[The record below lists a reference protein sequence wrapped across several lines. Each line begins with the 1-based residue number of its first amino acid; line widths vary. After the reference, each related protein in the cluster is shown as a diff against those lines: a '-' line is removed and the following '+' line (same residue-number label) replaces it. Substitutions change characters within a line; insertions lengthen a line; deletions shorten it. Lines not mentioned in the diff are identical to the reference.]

1 MTVQERAC
9 PRCEVHRTFRLWG
22 GRSLCA
28 NCRFK
33 WRNPELVRRESGLNT
48 EPAAAG
54 FNPVELARLQ
64 TYRMAVARGVY
75 TDWPFTDAALSV
87 RAETHNDE
95 REPPCPTC

>member
-1 MTVQERAC
+1 MTVQDRAC

-33 WRNPELVRRESGLNT
+33 WRNHEPIGREPEPLMTRFNT
-48 EPAAAG
+48 
-54 FNPVELARLQ
+54 VEYARLQ

-75 TDWPFTDAALSV
+75 TDWPLTDAASSE
-87 RAETHNDE
+87 RAETHQDE